1 MVGHEKPQDN
11 GFKFNSSTEKRRLT
25 YHFRKRQIPE
35 KSKNTVL
42 IASWNLTN
50 FGLQKRTDDHL
61 EIMAHILSKF
71 DVIAVQEVADDISQ
85 FDLLLEMMDG
95 NYRAIFSDIAGNYER
110 LGYIYDATKLEK
122 RGLVAELAMRTSQ
135 QKKITI
141 EVGEEREEMEF
152 QGFNRNPYMA
162 TFKAGSFEFTLVNVH
177 LYWSNKL
184 LRLLEAKALS
194 NWARKRSQKPET
206 HLPAKDIMLLGDF
219 NIPEIKDGD
228 PYYDEITSNGLV
240 APMHE
245 TEYIGSNLAG
255 DKNYDQLF
263 FFPKHTN
270 EDFSQGKIGVVD
282 FDNAIFRDLWKSD
295 KSYKKEYFFK
305 YIRYFMAD
313 HRPLWAQFNI

>member
-1 MVGHEKPQDN
+1 MIAHEQPKDI
-11 GFKFNSSTEKRRLT
+11 GFKFNPNSEKRRLT
-25 YHFRKRQIPE
+25 YHFKKRGIPKKETE
-35 KSKNTVL
+35 KVL

-50 FGLQKRTDDHL
+50 FGLQKRTNEHL

-71 DVIAVQEVADDISQ
+71 DVIAVQEVADNLEQ
-85 FDLLLEMMDG
+85 FDLLLKAMDG
-95 NYRAIFSDIAGNYER
+95 NYKAIFSDIAGNYER
-110 LGYIYDATKLEK
+110 LGFIYDATKLKK

-135 QKKITI
+135 QKRITI

-162 TFKAGSFEFTLVNVH
+162 TFTAGSFEFTLVNVH

-194 NWARKRSQKPET
+194 NWARKRSKKPAT

-219 NIPEIKDGD
+219 NIPQIKKGD
-228 PYYDEITSNGLV
+228 PYFDEITSNGLV
-240 APMHE
+240 APLHE

-270 EDFSQGKIGVVD
+270 EDFSNGKIGVVD
-282 FDNAIFRDLWKSD
+282 FDNAIFRNLWKSD
-295 KSYKKEYFFK
+295 STHKKEYFFK
-305 YIRYFMAD
+305 YIRYYIAD